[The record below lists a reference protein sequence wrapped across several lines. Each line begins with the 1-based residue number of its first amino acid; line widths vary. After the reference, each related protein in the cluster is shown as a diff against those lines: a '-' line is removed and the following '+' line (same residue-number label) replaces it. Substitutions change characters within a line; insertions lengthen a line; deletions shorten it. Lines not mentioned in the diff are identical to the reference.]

1 MRAFGTFC
9 FYSTYMEKSAE
20 LVGFFEKML
29 ARQEFLIPL
38 VAASFQ
44 YPIHYYGMTSAALLE
59 DLFVDA
65 AINFKN
71 NYHPEID
78 ISRPDR
84 RVGDEIGNSKGIKG
98 WDYQFQGEHFS
109 HKVGK
114 SISDIALLWDATV
127 KLPEDKRWSY
137 DSTMVFVLSHYKKSK
152 ANLLCGDGGS
162 VQITSLLSHRVKTLN
177 AGQRIVLGERLTP
190 LSWKVIDVIPVVTPD
205 SSVQQVLPINVI
217 WAKMVSLWSKSSANN
232 FDIFVTTS
240 TSGEELEGLIG
251 GEVLIDFEVH
261 PGIYVFQKNKLQ
273 NIQVKQNNRAVLLPA
288 LRVAELAKESAEEG
302 SFVFLPSWYMAYA
315 ENRPADLYL
324 AQKQEFENL
333 SSASRRR

>member
-1 MRAFGTFC
+1 
-9 FYSTYMEKSAE
+9 MEKSGE
-20 LVGFFEKML
+20 LVSFFEKML

-71 NYHPEID
+71 NYHPEIN

-84 RVGDEIGNSKGIKG
+84 KIGDEVGNSKGVRG

-127 KLPEDKRWSY
+127 KLPDDKRWSY

-152 ANLLCGDGGS
+152 ADLIYGENNR
-162 VQITSLLSHRVKTLN
+162 VQITSLLSHRNKTLN
-177 AGQRIVLGERLTP
+177 TSQKIILAERLKPT
-190 LSWKVIDVIPVVTPD
+190 SWKVIEIFPVLGTD
-205 SSVQQVLPINVI
+205 LSVQQVLPLDAI
-217 WAKMVSLWSKSSANN
+217 WAKMVGLWSKTSANN
-232 FDIFVTTS
+232 YDLFVTTS
-240 TSGEELEGLIG
+240 TVEKELGTLVG
-251 GEVLIDFEVH
+251 TEVRVDFEVD
-261 PGIYVFQKNKLQ
+261 PGVYVFQKDKLKD
-273 NIQVKQNNRAVLLPA
+273 IQVKQNNRAVLLPSA
-288 LRVAELAKESAEEG
+288 KVAELAKESALEG

-324 AQKQEFENL
+324 AQKQEFEHLN
-333 SSASRRR
+333 SASRRR